1 MVEFKD
7 DGTATTP
14 GKPRENRDA
23 ESAVVADLV
32 AVELDDAGLNLNA
45 KRLPILAR
53 IYGAV
58 VLLDGLAT
66 LPIMVISILYA
77 VREIL
82 DGHVHVDAMSLTF
95 ILSAIHAV
103 VLVVSAAC
111 LIVLGVMLLRNH
123 RRYAARWTYVLMPL
137 TLADGML
144 SLALTGL
151 GFNLL
156 LPLGDFDE
164 TVRQGVNGVIFA
176 LLALDSGGYEIP
188 EAPEAETQATREL
201 YVGELLRREIPDG
214 GWALTGGTPDAD
226 MTAMALQALAKY
238 RDRQDVEDAVQRG
251 LAALSALQEP
261 NGAYLSW
268 DEENSES
275 VCQVIVALTELGISL
290 DDERFVKNGQTLP
303 QVLERFACEDGSY
316 RHSLNGN
323 SDEMATEQAFY
334 ALAAIHRAETG
345 KTTLYDM
352 TDVMQ

>member
-1 MVEFKD
+1 MK
-7 DGTATTP
+7 GTHI
-14 GKPRENRDA
+14 
-23 ESAVVADLV
+23 
-32 AVELDDAGLNLNA
+32 
-45 KRLPILAR
+45 KRLSALLLLLAMLVSLAACGKEETPIEKTARYLQAQIPEPTCAAVGGDWLVFGLAR
-53 IYGAV
+53 SGLKAPQKYFDTYYKNVEDYIVSVDG
-58 VLLDGLAT
+58 VLSRKKNT
-66 LPIMVISILYA
+66 EYSRVI
-77 VREIL
+77 
-82 DGHVHVDAMSLTF
+82 
-95 ILSAIHAV
+95 
-103 VLVVSAAC
+103 
-111 LIVLGVMLLRNH
+111 
-123 RRYAARWTYVLMPL
+123 
-137 TLADGML
+137 
-144 SLALTGL
+144 LALTAIGKNPADAA

-164 TVRQGVNGVIFA
+164 TVRQGVNGAIFA

-261 NGAYLSW
+261 DGAYLSW

>member
-1 MVEFKD
+1 MK
-7 DGTATTP
+7 GTY
-14 GKPRENRDA
+14 
-23 ESAVVADLV
+23 L
-32 AVELDDAGLNLNA
+32 
-45 KRLPILAR
+45 KRLSALLLLLAMLVSLAACGKEETPIEKTARYLQAQIPEPTCAAVGGDWLVFGLAR
-53 IYGAV
+53 SGLKAPQKYFDTYYKNVEDYIVSVDG
-58 VLLDGLAT
+58 VLSRKKNT
-66 LPIMVISILYA
+66 EYSRVI
-77 VREIL
+77 
-82 DGHVHVDAMSLTF
+82 
-95 ILSAIHAV
+95 
-103 VLVVSAAC
+103 
-111 LIVLGVMLLRNH
+111 
-123 RRYAARWTYVLMPL
+123 
-137 TLADGML
+137 
-144 SLALTGL
+144 LALTAIGKNPADVA

-251 LAALSALQEP
+251 LAALAALQEP

-275 VCQVIVALTELGISL
+275 VCQVIVALTELGVSL

-316 RHSLNGN
+316 RHSLNGG
-323 SDEMATEQAFY
+323 SDEMATEQALY

-345 KTTLYDM
+345 ETTLYDM
-352 TDVMQ
+352 TDVKA

>member
-1 MVEFKD
+1 MK
-7 DGTATTP
+7 GTHI
-14 GKPRENRDA
+14 
-23 ESAVVADLV
+23 
-32 AVELDDAGLNLNA
+32 
-45 KRLPILAR
+45 KRLSALLLLLAMLVSLAACGKEETPIEKTARYLQAQIPEPTCAAVGGDWLVFGLAR
-53 IYGAV
+53 SGLKAPQKYFDTYYKNVEDYIVSVDG
-58 VLLDGLAT
+58 VLSRKKNT
-66 LPIMVISILYA
+66 EYSRVI
-77 VREIL
+77 
-82 DGHVHVDAMSLTF
+82 
-95 ILSAIHAV
+95 
-103 VLVVSAAC
+103 
-111 LIVLGVMLLRNH
+111 
-123 RRYAARWTYVLMPL
+123 
-137 TLADGML
+137 
-144 SLALTGL
+144 LALTAIGKNPADAA

-164 TVRQGVNGVIFA
+164 TVRQGVNGAIFA

-261 NGAYLSW
+261 DGAYLSW

-345 KTTLYDM
+345 ETTLYDM
-352 TDVMQ
+352 TDVM

>member
-1 MVEFKD
+1 MK
-7 DGTATTP
+7 GTHI
-14 GKPRENRDA
+14 
-23 ESAVVADLV
+23 
-32 AVELDDAGLNLNA
+32 
-45 KRLPILAR
+45 KRLSALLLLLAMLVSLAACGKEETPIEKTARYLQAQIPEPTCAAVGGDWLVFGLAR
-53 IYGAV
+53 SGLKAPQKYFDTYYKNVEDYIVSVDG
-58 VLLDGLAT
+58 VLSRKKNT
-66 LPIMVISILYA
+66 EYSRVI
-77 VREIL
+77 
-82 DGHVHVDAMSLTF
+82 
-95 ILSAIHAV
+95 
-103 VLVVSAAC
+103 
-111 LIVLGVMLLRNH
+111 
-123 RRYAARWTYVLMPL
+123 
-137 TLADGML
+137 
-144 SLALTGL
+144 LALTAIGKNPADAA

-251 LAALSALQEP
+251 LAALAALQEP

-345 KTTLYDM
+345 ETTLYDM

>member
-1 MVEFKD
+1 MK
-7 DGTATTP
+7 GTHI
-14 GKPRENRDA
+14 
-23 ESAVVADLV
+23 
-32 AVELDDAGLNLNA
+32 
-45 KRLPILAR
+45 KRLSALLLLLAMLVSLAACGKEETPIEKTARYLQAQIPEPTCAAVGGDWLVFGLAR
-53 IYGAV
+53 SGLKAPQKYFDTYYKNVEDYIVSVDG
-58 VLLDGLAT
+58 VLSRKKNT
-66 LPIMVISILYA
+66 EYSRVI
-77 VREIL
+77 
-82 DGHVHVDAMSLTF
+82 
-95 ILSAIHAV
+95 
-103 VLVVSAAC
+103 
-111 LIVLGVMLLRNH
+111 
-123 RRYAARWTYVLMPL
+123 
-137 TLADGML
+137 
-144 SLALTGL
+144 LALTAIGKNPADAA

-164 TVRQGVNGVIFA
+164 TVRQGVNGAIFA

-226 MTAMALQALAKY
+226 MTAMALQALAIY

-345 KTTLYDM
+345 ETTLYDM
-352 TDVMQ
+352 TDVM

>member
-1 MVEFKD
+1 MK
-7 DGTATTP
+7 GTHI
-14 GKPRENRDA
+14 
-23 ESAVVADLV
+23 
-32 AVELDDAGLNLNA
+32 
-45 KRLPILAR
+45 KRLSALLLLLAMLVSLAACGKEETPIEKTARYLQAQIPEPTCAAVGGDWLVFGLAR
-53 IYGAV
+53 SGLKAPQKYFDTYYKNVEDYIVSVDG
-58 VLLDGLAT
+58 VLSRKKNT
-66 LPIMVISILYA
+66 EYSRVI
-77 VREIL
+77 
-82 DGHVHVDAMSLTF
+82 
-95 ILSAIHAV
+95 
-103 VLVVSAAC
+103 
-111 LIVLGVMLLRNH
+111 
-123 RRYAARWTYVLMPL
+123 
-137 TLADGML
+137 
-144 SLALTGL
+144 LALTAIGKNPADAAGL
-151 GFNLL
+151 NLL

-261 NGAYLSW
+261 DGAYLSW

>member
-1 MVEFKD
+1 MK
-7 DGTATTP
+7 GTHI
-14 GKPRENRDA
+14 
-23 ESAVVADLV
+23 
-32 AVELDDAGLNLNA
+32 
-45 KRLPILAR
+45 KRLSALLLLLAMLVSLAACGKEETPIEKTARYLQAQIPEPTCAAVGGDWLVFGLAR
-53 IYGAV
+53 SGLKAPQKYFDTYYKNVEDYIVSVDG
-58 VLLDGLAT
+58 VLSRKKNT
-66 LPIMVISILYA
+66 EYSRVI
-77 VREIL
+77 
-82 DGHVHVDAMSLTF
+82 
-95 ILSAIHAV
+95 
-103 VLVVSAAC
+103 
-111 LIVLGVMLLRNH
+111 
-123 RRYAARWTYVLMPL
+123 
-137 TLADGML
+137 
-144 SLALTGL
+144 LALTAIGKNPADAA

-345 KTTLYDM
+345 KTTLYVM

>member
-1 MVEFKD
+1 MK
-7 DGTATTP
+7 GTHI
-14 GKPRENRDA
+14 
-23 ESAVVADLV
+23 
-32 AVELDDAGLNLNA
+32 
-45 KRLPILAR
+45 KRLSALLLLLAMLVSLAACGKEETPIEKTARYLQAQIPEPTCAAVGGDWLVFGLAR
-53 IYGAV
+53 SGLKTPQKYFDTYYKNVEDYIVSVDG
-58 VLLDGLAT
+58 VLSRKKNT
-66 LPIMVISILYA
+66 EYSRVI
-77 VREIL
+77 
-82 DGHVHVDAMSLTF
+82 
-95 ILSAIHAV
+95 
-103 VLVVSAAC
+103 
-111 LIVLGVMLLRNH
+111 
-123 RRYAARWTYVLMPL
+123 
-137 TLADGML
+137 
-144 SLALTGL
+144 LALTAIGKNPADAA

-156 LPLGDFDE
+156 LPLGDFGE
-164 TVRQGVNGVIFA
+164 TVRQGVNGAIFA

-226 MTAMALQALAKY
+226 VTAMALQALAKY

-290 DDERFVKNGQTLP
+290 DNERFVKNGQTLP

>member
-1 MVEFKD
+1 
-7 DGTATTP
+7 
-14 GKPRENRDA
+14 
-23 ESAVVADLV
+23 
-32 AVELDDAGLNLNA
+32 
-45 KRLPILAR
+45 
-53 IYGAV
+53 
-58 VLLDGLAT
+58 
-66 LPIMVISILYA
+66 
-77 VREIL
+77 
-82 DGHVHVDAMSLTF
+82 
-95 ILSAIHAV
+95 
-103 VLVVSAAC
+103 
-111 LIVLGVMLLRNH
+111 
-123 RRYAARWTYVLMPL
+123 
-137 TLADGML
+137 
-144 SLALTGL
+144 
-151 GFNLL
+151 
-156 LPLGDFDE
+156 
-164 TVRQGVNGVIFA
+164 
-176 LLALDSGGYEIP
+176 
-188 EAPEAETQATREL
+188 
-201 YVGELLRREIPDG
+201 
-214 GWALTGGTPDAD
+214 

>member
-1 MVEFKD
+1 MK
-7 DGTATTP
+7 GTHI
-14 GKPRENRDA
+14 
-23 ESAVVADLV
+23 
-32 AVELDDAGLNLNA
+32 
-45 KRLPILAR
+45 KRLSALLLLLAMLVSLAACGKEETPIEKTARYLQAQIPEPTCAAVGGDWLVFGLAR
-53 IYGAV
+53 SGLKAPQKYFDTYYKNVEDYIVSVDG
-58 VLLDGLAT
+58 VLSRKKNT
-66 LPIMVISILYA
+66 EYSRVI
-77 VREIL
+77 
-82 DGHVHVDAMSLTF
+82 
-95 ILSAIHAV
+95 
-103 VLVVSAAC
+103 
-111 LIVLGVMLLRNH
+111 
-123 RRYAARWTYVLMPL
+123 
-137 TLADGML
+137 
-144 SLALTGL
+144 LALTAIGKNPADAA

-164 TVRQGVNGVIFA
+164 TVRQGVNGAIFA

-316 RHSLNGN
+316 RHSLNGS

-345 KTTLYDM
+345 ETTLYDM
-352 TDVMQ
+352 TDVM

>member
-1 MVEFKD
+1 MK
-7 DGTATTP
+7 GTHI
-14 GKPRENRDA
+14 
-23 ESAVVADLV
+23 
-32 AVELDDAGLNLNA
+32 
-45 KRLPILAR
+45 KRLSALLLLLAMLVSLAACGKEETPIEKKARYLHAQIPEPTCAAVGGDWLVFGLAR
-53 IYGAV
+53 SGLKAPQKYFDTYYKNVEDYIVSVDG
-58 VLLDGLAT
+58 VLSRKKNT
-66 LPIMVISILYA
+66 EYSRVI
-77 VREIL
+77 
-82 DGHVHVDAMSLTF
+82 
-95 ILSAIHAV
+95 
-103 VLVVSAAC
+103 
-111 LIVLGVMLLRNH
+111 
-123 RRYAARWTYVLMPL
+123 
-137 TLADGML
+137 
-144 SLALTGL
+144 LALTAIGKNPADAA

-164 TVRQGVNGVIFA
+164 TVRQGVNGAIFA

>member
-1 MVEFKD
+1 MK
-7 DGTATTP
+7 GTHI
-14 GKPRENRDA
+14 
-23 ESAVVADLV
+23 
-32 AVELDDAGLNLNA
+32 
-45 KRLPILAR
+45 KRLSALLLLLAMLVSLAACGKEETPIEKTARYLQAQIPEPTCAAVGGDWLVFGLAR
-53 IYGAV
+53 SGLKAPQKYFDTYYKNVEDYIVSVDG
-58 VLLDGLAT
+58 VLSRKKNT
-66 LPIMVISILYA
+66 EYSRVI
-77 VREIL
+77 
-82 DGHVHVDAMSLTF
+82 
-95 ILSAIHAV
+95 
-103 VLVVSAAC
+103 
-111 LIVLGVMLLRNH
+111 
-123 RRYAARWTYVLMPL
+123 
-137 TLADGML
+137 
-144 SLALTGL
+144 LALTAIGKNPADAA

-164 TVRQGVNGVIFA
+164 TVRQGVNGAIFA

-226 MTAMALQALAKY
+226 MTAMALQALVKY

-345 KTTLYDM
+345 ETTLYDM